1 MTPQKKLSRSHSLL
15 AFGLGVLLCLL
26 PACQQS
32 KDKQTPRPAASD
44 SHQETADTHTRTG
57 TEQVHALL
65 ILLGNERGIR
75 ASVNAT
81 ESKMLEVL
89 RQVSL
94 HSTVNLTLMKSSTEV
109 VGSTTIYTLRNGR
122 TSNPRGG
129 KSGGLIR
136 SSQVVDWLSR
146 LKFDEDD
153 TVLIYYNGHGTMD
166 RLGTHSLQFDS
177 ISLDTLDRERL
188 GKLLNQ
194 KRARLRM
201 FITDTCSESIDAEEI
216 EYRPLARTRERKRN
230 YMEDLFLGHA
240 GFLDIT
246 AASPG
251 EVAVAN
257 PEEGGHFTHALFTHG
272 CAPDADKNND
282 AFITW
287 QEAFRTAGAETNRL
301 FKQASKELN
310 EVLGRR
316 SNRQKTQKPVAYSLP
331 SRIGGGGG
339 GSAPST
345 PLDTP
350 PSTATLNFTSVP
362 SGAEVSIDGFVVGQT
377 PLTGYELET
386 DGQSAKG
393 IEVTVKAE
401 GYEDVVKELRV
412 RRGYPLNWEFELTKK
427 ELAKTLTAT
436 LNFTSVPSGAEVSID
451 GFGVGQTP
459 LTGYELETDGQ
470 SAKGIEVTV
479 KAEGYEDAVKELRVR
494 RGYPLNWEF
503 ALTKKELAKTLIG
516 QDGVE
521 MMLIPAGEFQMGSN
535 TGDGDEKPVHT
546 VYVDAFY
553 MDKYEVTNAQYKRFV
568 DAKPEWRRDRISD
581 NFHNGDYLKHWNGNN
596 YRQGRANHPVIYV
609 SWYGA
614 MAYAQWAGKR
624 LPTEAEWEKAARGGK
639 SGLKYPWGNT
649 ISGGR
654 ANYGRSV
661 GDTRVVGSYAANGYG
676 VYDMSGN
683 VWEWCLD
690 AYAANFYSSSP
701 RRNPLGGV
709 NTLSSADLIINDY
722 TNVKS
727 SRVLR
732 GGSWSDTATSVRVAG
747 RSSLTPASTS
757 SFDGFRCARTV
768 SP

>member
-44 SHQETADTHTRTG
+44 SHQETTEARTRTG

-65 ILLGNERGIR
+65 ILLGNDRKIR
-75 ASVNAT
+75 ESVEKN
-81 ESKMLEVL
+81 EEKM
-89 RQVSL
+89 
-94 HSTVNLTLMKSSTEV
+94 VNMLKQLSRHCSVHLTLMHSQSTHEGILSQKTFV
-109 VGSTTIYTLRNGR
+109 NGRSEKSTTQEQDIIQVRQVEQWLETLK
-122 TSNPRGG
+122 P
-129 KSGGLIR
+129 KP
-136 SSQVVDWLSR
+136 
-146 LKFDEDD
+146 ED
-153 TVLIYYNGHGTMD
+153 TVLIYYNGHGKIGSFD
-166 RLGTHSLQFDS
+166 THYLLFDPGLS
-177 ISLDTLDRERL
+177 ADTLDR
-188 GKLLNQ
+188 GKLSQKLNR

-201 FITDTCSESIDAEEI
+201 LITDTCSNLSEDLSDDTFAKFAAVVRAKS
-216 EYRPLARTRERKRN
+216 RP
-230 YMEDLFLGHA
+230 YIQDLFLEHE

-251 EVAVAN
+251 QFAIGN
-257 PEEGGHFTHALFTHG
+257 SDLGGHFTSALLSQGFT
-272 CAPDADKNND
+272 AAADADGDRDDFLSWTETFDKTLEQTKILYDEATFDDELRMDLD
-282 AFITW
+282 A
-287 QEAFRTAGAETNRL
+287 
-301 FKQASKELN
+301 
-310 EVLGRR
+310 
-316 SNRQKTQKPVAYSLP
+316 NRQDTQEPYQHSLP
-331 SRIGGGGG
+331 SRIGSGG
-339 GSAPST
+339 GSAPPT

-350 PSTATLNFTSVP
+350 PS
-362 SGAEVSIDGFVVGQT
+362 
-377 PLTGYELET
+377 
-386 DGQSAKG
+386 
-393 IEVTVKAE
+393 
-401 GYEDVVKELRV
+401 
-412 RRGYPLNWEFELTKK
+412 
-427 ELAKTLTAT
+427 TAT

-494 RGYPLNWEF
+494 RGYPLTWEF

-535 TGDGDEKPVHT
+535 AGDGDEKPVHT

-568 DAKPEWRRDRISD
+568 DAKPEWRKDRISD
-581 NFHNGDYLKHWNGNN
+581 NFYDGDYLSHWNGNN
-596 YRQGRANHPVIYV
+596 YPDHPVIYV

-654 ANYGRSV
+654 ANYGRIV
-661 GDTRVVGSYAANGYG
+661 DDTRVVGSYAANGYG

-690 AYAANFYSSSP
+690 AYDANFYSSSP

-732 GGSWSDTATSVRVAG
+732 GGSWYFSARLVRVAY
-747 RSSLTPASTS
+747 RSYKTPTNSNS
-757 SFDGFRCARTV
+757 NIGFRCARTV

>member
-44 SHQETADTHTRTG
+44 SHQETTEARTRTG

-65 ILLGNERGIR
+65 ILLGNERSIR

-81 ESKMLEVL
+81 EGKVVEVL
-89 RQVSL
+89 RQVSF
-94 HSTVNLTLMKSSTEV
+94 HSKVNLTLMKSSKAAI
-109 VGSTTIYTLRNGR
+109 GSTTTYTLRNGR
-122 TSNPRGG
+122 TSNIRGG
-129 KSGGLIR
+129 NPGGLIR

-166 RLGTHSLQFDS
+166 QLGTHSLQFDS
-177 ISLDTLDRERL
+177 ISLDTLDREKL

-216 EYRPLARTRERKRN
+216 KFRPLARVRERKRN

-251 EVAVAN
+251 EVAIAN

-287 QEAFRTAGAETNRL
+287 QEAFDTAGAATDRL

-310 EVLGRR
+310 EVLGGR

-339 GSAPST
+339 GSAPPT

-350 PSTATLNFTSVP
+350 PS
-362 SGAEVSIDGFVVGQT
+362 
-377 PLTGYELET
+377 
-386 DGQSAKG
+386 
-393 IEVTVKAE
+393 
-401 GYEDVVKELRV
+401 
-412 RRGYPLNWEFELTKK
+412 
-427 ELAKTLTAT
+427 TAT

-479 KAEGYEDAVKELRVR
+479 KAEGYEDAVKNLRVR
-494 RGYPLNWEF
+494 RGYPLTWEF
-503 ALTKKELAKTLIG
+503 ELTKKELAKTLIG

-535 TGDGDEKPVHT
+535 DGYGNEEPVHT

-553 MDKYEVTNAQYKRFV
+553 MDKYEVTNAEYAAFLNAQGKHAEGGRTWLNIGDR
-568 DAKPEWRRDRISD
+568 DARIEYISRT
-581 NFHNGDYLKHWNGNN
+581 
-596 YRQGRANHPVIYV
+596 YRVKVGYENHPVV
-609 SWYGA
+609 EVTWYGA
-614 MAYAQWAGKR
+614 MAYAAWKGKR
-624 LPTEAEWEKAARGGK
+624 LPTEAEWEKAARGNLAGR
-639 SGLKYPWGNT
+639 KYPWGNG
-649 ISGGR
+649 IDSNR
-654 ANYGRSV
+654 ANYNRHV
-661 GDTRVVGSYAANGYG
+661 GNTTPVGKYAPNGYG
-676 VYDMSGN
+676 LCDMSGN
-683 VWEWCLD
+683 VSEWCLD
-690 AYAANFYSSSP
+690 EYNKGFYAVSPSQNPVSGVSSIMWILDNYTGIKSP
-701 RRNPLGGV
+701 RV
-709 NTLSSADLIINDY
+709 
-722 TNVKS
+722 V
-727 SRVLR
+727 R
-732 GGSWSDTATSVRVAG
+732 GGFWKSRAVLVRVAR
-747 RSSLTPASTS
+747 RSRETPSNVGGTL
-757 SFDGFRCARTV
+757 GFRCARAV
-768 SP
+768 SH